1 MGRRSTAA
9 TGAVSAAT
17 KRRCVRQATAEGES
31 AAGGQHLWCAHD
43 ATFSLKRPPLGHGGD
58 PPMHAVIPL
67 ESILEAALPGL
78 PIQCRTAIRMLVAC
92 AGQVRDAEDFAT
104 SLGLRSRFAL

>member
-9 TGAVSAAT
+9 TGAVPAAT
-17 KRRCVRQATAEGES
+17 SRHCVRQPTTEGET

-43 ATFSLKRPPLGHGGD
+43 AMFSLKRPPLGYGAD

-67 ESILEAALPGL
+67 ESNLEAALPGL
-78 PIQCRTAIRMLVAC
+78 PTQCRTAIRMLVAC
-92 AGQVRDAEDFAT
+92 AGQVRDA
-104 SLGLRSRFAL
+104 